1 MKPNRFLPVLLLLP
15 ALGAAQPA
23 EPRSGQAVYEA
34 VCRNCHE
41 TGVDKAPKFGDAA
54 AWKPLI
60 REGQA
65 MLSRTAIKGI
75 RKMPPKGGDPSLSEL
90 EVRRAV
96 AYLANAGGAK
106 WGEPAK

>member
-1 MKPNRFLPVLLLLP
+1 MKPNRFLPSLLL
-15 ALGAAQPA
+15 ASMVASAQAA

-41 TGVDKAPKFGDAA
+41 AGVDKAPKFGDAA

-60 REGQA
+60 REGQQ

-75 RKMPPKGGDPSLSEL
+75 RKMPPKGGDPSLSAV
-90 EVRRAV
+90 EVERAV
-96 AYLANAGGAK
+96 VYMANAAGGRFKA
-106 WGEPAK
+106 PP

>member
-1 MKPNRFLPVLLLLP
+1 MKPNRFLPFLLLAP
-15 ALGAAQPA
+15 IVTAAQPA
-23 EPRSGQAVYEA
+23 GPRSGQAVYEA

-41 TGVDKAPKFGDAA
+41 AGVDKAPKFGDTA

-96 AYLANAGGAK
+96 VYLANAGGAK
-106 WGEPAK
+106 WSEPAK